1 MDQQHVFHGFQC
13 GEKEQW
19 SLLSDQI
26 VGVNSRLLQEA
37 LQSLEQ
43 PANRQVNVPI
53 QSLFFPLSRFGKCC
67 CALYKT
73 KFSVKPFN
81 FRFFLLVSLTVFVG
95 LPYILLI
102 IELSYI

>member
-1 MDQQHVFHGFQC
+1 MDQQHVFQGFQC

-26 VGVNSRLLQEA
+26 VGVNSRLLQDA

-53 QSLFFPLSRFGKCC
+53 QSSFFPLSRLG
-67 CALYKT
+67 
-73 KFSVKPFN
+73 N
-81 FRFFLLVSLTVFVG
+81 MN
-95 LPYILLI
+95 
-102 IELSYI
+102 